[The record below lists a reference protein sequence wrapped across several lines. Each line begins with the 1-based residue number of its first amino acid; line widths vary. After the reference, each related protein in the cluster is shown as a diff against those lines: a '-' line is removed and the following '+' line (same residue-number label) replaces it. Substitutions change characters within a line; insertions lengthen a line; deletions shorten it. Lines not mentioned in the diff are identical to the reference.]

1 MLGDKKLSIIPVGF
15 SLMASFMCATA
26 MFGLSSENY
35 LRGTQFMV
43 INASNIIGTPI
54 VAYVFLPVFYKLG
67 YLSVYQV
74 NQYWVKICSNVFI
87 NIFRYYLQ

>member
-15 SLMASFMCATA
+15 SLMASFMCATS

-43 INASNIIGTPI
+43 INLSNVVGTPI

-67 YLSVYQV
+67 NLSVNQV
-74 NQYWVKICSNVFI
+74 N
-87 NIFRYYLQ
+87 LP

>member
-26 MFGLSSENY
+26 MFGLSAENY
-35 LRGTQFMV
+35 LRGTQFMT

-74 NQYWVKICSNVFI
+74 NQYYVNM
-87 NIFRYYLQ
+87 IFY